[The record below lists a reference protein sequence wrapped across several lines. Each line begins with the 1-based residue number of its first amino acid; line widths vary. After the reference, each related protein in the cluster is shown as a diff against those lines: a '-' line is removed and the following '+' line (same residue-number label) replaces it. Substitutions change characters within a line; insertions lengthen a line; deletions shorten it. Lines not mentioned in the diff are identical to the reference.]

1 MIGFGNRASF
11 VGCSVYSPH
20 VSVSPEFVL
29 ISRYGRDFFFS
40 VILGLT
46 LEIQNE
52 VRKTKIKIKNVTILP
67 RTYNIS
73 GGGGPAFSDSRT
85 PE

>member
-29 ISRYGRDFFFS
+29 ISRYGRDFFFCDTWFDS
-40 VILGLT
+40 GDPEWGT
-46 LEIQNE
+46 QN
-52 VRKTKIKIKNVTILP
+52 KKKKKIYVTILP